1 MKFIIATLMAAIY
14 STSTMAFV
22 ISNGFINGGLLK
34 TNGFINGGLLK
45 TNGFINGFNNGFV
58 KTNGFVN
65 GFDNGL
71 VKTNGFVNGFNNGL
85 VKTNGFG
92 SGLVSNGLVSNGLD
106 SNGVVSNGISN
117 GLSVARINSV
127 QTNFPNQLV
136 ATVENIAALPVA
148 PLPVASSFATVSN
161 FAKFD

>member
-1 MKFIIATLMAAIY
+1 MKFIIVTLMAAIS

-22 ISNGFINGGLLK
+22 ISNGFLNGGLL
-34 TNGFINGGLLK
+34 
-45 TNGFINGFNNGFV
+45 

-71 VKTNGFVNGFNNGL
+71 VKTNGFVNGFDNGLIKTNGFVNGFDSGL
-85 VKTNGFG
+85 VKTTGFVNGFD
-92 SGLVSNGLVSNGLD
+92 NGLIN
-106 SNGVVSNGISN
+106 N

-127 QTNFPNQLV
+127 QTNFPNKVV

-148 PLPVASSFATVSN
+148 PLPVATLPIASSFATIDN
-161 FAKFD
+161 FATKKVFH